1 MLQFIFQSD
10 QSKDLSATLT
20 LEEMTM
26 ANSTKKRM
34 LLAVDGS
41 EQAMEAVRYVSLL
54 MPPQQM
60 EIVLFHV
67 MTKIPESF
75 WDLEKEPA
83 FYHKFANIRAWEI
96 QQQRIIQEFMDGAT
110 QLLVDAGIPRESFKT
125 VIQVRK
131 EGIARDLVVESR
143 NNYHAVVL
151 GRTGLSELKDLVLG
165 SIANKLMEKITH
177 IPVWIVG
184 GTPKPEKVLVSVD
197 VSESSIKVVD
207 YVASVLAG
215 SQANV
220 LLFHAVRGF
229 DIFQRGQTKS
239 FVPDHSKDW
248 LEVAEKELQEAS
260 KAIKPVFEQA
270 EKRLISA
277 GISADKVSSKI
288 VTGVGSRAGAII
300 TEAQEGG
307 MDTIVVG
314 RRGLSKVQEFFMGR
328 VSNKVIQ
335 MARKMAVWVVS

>member
-1 MLQFIFQSD
+1 M
-10 QSKDLSATLT
+10 
-20 LEEMTM
+20 M
-26 ANSTKKRM
+26 ANSMKKRI

-96 QQQRIIQEFMDGAT
+96 QQERVIQAFMDGAS
-110 QLLVDAGIPRESFKT
+110 QSLLDAGIPGESFKS
-125 VIQVRK
+125 VVQVRK
-131 EGIARDLVVESR
+131 EGIARDIVAESR

-184 GTPKPEKVLVSVD
+184 GAPKPGKMLISLD
-197 VSESSIKVVD
+197 ASENAIKAVD
-207 YVASVLAG
+207 YVATMLAG
-215 SQANV
+215 SQSEV
-220 LLFHAVRGF
+220 LLLHAVRGF
-229 DIFQRGQTKS
+229 DVFQKGQTQS

-248 LEVAEKELQEAS
+248 LDVAEKELQEAS
-260 KAIKPVFEQA
+260 RAITRIFEKAEN
-270 EKRLISA
+270 RLISA
-277 GISADKVSSKI
+277 GLSADKISTKV
-288 VTGVGSRAGAII
+288 VTGVSSRAGAIVK
-300 TEAQEGG
+300 EAQEGG

-314 RRGLSKVQEFFMGR
+314 RRGLSRVQEFFMGR